1 MLQGTLFCFSA
12 HTCICVYWRGPC
24 FVLVYTH
31 VYLFILQGSHLVLVL
46 TRVYLFVL
54 QGSHLVL
61 VLTRVYL
68 FVLQGSHLVLVRIHG
83 YLFFITGEP
92 FGFSGHTQAHI
103 CICSQSGVL
112 VVEETTHRPLVEYL
126 VVPSLPRAATV
137 EWQVYA
143 RTQDARFIGEIPLQC
158 M

>member
-61 VLTRVYL
+61 VLT
-68 FVLQGSHLVLVRIHG
+68 HG

-112 VVEETTHRPLVEYL
+112 VVEETTHRPLVEYV